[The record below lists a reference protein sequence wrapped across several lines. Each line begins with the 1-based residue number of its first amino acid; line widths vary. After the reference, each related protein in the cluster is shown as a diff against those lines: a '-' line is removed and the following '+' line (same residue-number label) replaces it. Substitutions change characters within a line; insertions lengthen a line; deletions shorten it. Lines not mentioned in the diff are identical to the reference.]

1 VNQLVGGLE
10 EPLDNQ
16 SSNHIINSWHA
27 GMKGWK
33 KPKGFLQAVSH
44 MSIHG
49 IATQATPR
57 LFAFPLPFSVMLS
70 PCAIFASLLS
80 CHATVPS
87 LLIPSKESVL
97 L

>member
-1 VNQLVGGLE
+1 MRATTLLIPGTQEV
-10 EPLDNQ
+10 
-16 SSNHIINSWHA
+16 
-27 GMKGWK
+27 KGWK

-44 MSIHG
+44 MAVHG
-49 IATQATPR
+49 IATQATPW

-80 CHATVPS
+80 CRATVLS
-87 LLIPSKESVL
+87 LLIPAKESVL